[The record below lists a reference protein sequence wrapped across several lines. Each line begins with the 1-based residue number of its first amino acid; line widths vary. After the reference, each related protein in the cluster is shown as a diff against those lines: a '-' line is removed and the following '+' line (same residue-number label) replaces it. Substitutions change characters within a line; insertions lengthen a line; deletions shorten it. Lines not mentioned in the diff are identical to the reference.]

1 MEPLGIGSG
10 KSRHHGFDYTFF
22 KNIERYFGHRKRWP
36 PPYNPNIEEQ
46 TLFSYRDAD

>member
-1 MEPLGIGSG
+1 MVVPLGIGFG
-10 KSRHHGFDYTFF
+10 KLRHHSFDY
-22 KNIERYFGHRKRWP
+22 KNIERYTGHGKRWP